1 MTNAPLVDAWEAA
14 RFRQTRS
21 MQIPGHKMRYG
32 KPGESPFAA
41 DVLSPFIRDD
51 IPLQGGV
58 DDNVFS
64 GRFLEQAEA
73 LWAKAIGAD
82 HARFLVG
89 GSTQGNIAALTS
101 VVA

>member
-1 MTNAPLVDAWEAA
+1 
-14 RFRQTRS
+14 

-32 KPGESPFAA
+32 HAGHGVFAPDLLEA
-41 DVLSPFIRDD
+41 LIRDD

-73 LWAKAIGAD
+73 LWSKAIGAD
-82 HARFLVG
+82 HSRFLVG
-89 GSTQGNIAALTS
+89 G
-101 VVA
+101 